1 MKNKILMI
9 FAVALF
15 ALGVSTAQ
23 ATHYGD
29 NGGGYNN
36 GGDFD
41 VCKYFPR
48 KCNGGRN
55 GGGNKI
61 PELDG
66 AAAPIALALVS
77 GILGLGV
84 ERRRR
89 KNKK

>member
-29 NGGGYNN
+29 NGGDINP
-36 GGDFD
+36 
-41 VCKYFPR
+41 CKLLQ
-48 KCNGGRN
+48 CNGGTN
-55 GGGNKI
+55 GGGNRI